1 MILLSYSD
9 FGIEGDETQ
18 IRRRQAVPVEREPGM
33 IAFTQNRDHRIWNT
47 LSV

>member
-18 IRRRQAVPVEREPGM
+18 IRRRLAVPFERQPEI
-33 IAFTQNRDHRIWNT
+33 IANTQIRDHRIWNT